1 MTRTIPERVRWA
13 VATLDVDPAD
23 RILELGSGPGAAI
36 SLVCER
42 LDGGTITAIDRS
54 PVQVARALERNR
66 EHVAA
71 GKASVRIEE
80 LERLSVGGDRFDK
93 IFAIDVN
100 HFWVH
105 PAHRE
110 LDTLRCL
117 LKPGG
122 RLYLFYGGTTGAT
135 KTRPLAERLA
145 AALSERGFDA
155 TSVLRTDQPTPV
167 LCVLGRNPDAAPI
180 V

>member
-80 LERLSVGGDRFDK
+80 LERLSVGDDRFDK

-105 PAHRE
+105 PAHQE
-110 LDTLRCL
+110 LDALPVPAEARWQALPLLRRHHGGDEDPPARRAARSCTLRAGVRRDL
-117 LKPGG
+117 
-122 RLYLFYGGTTGAT
+122 
-135 KTRPLAERLA
+135 RPQD
-145 AALSERGFDA
+145 G
-155 TSVLRTDQPTPV
+155 
-167 LCVLGRNPDAAPI
+167 
-180 V
+180 

>member
-80 LERLSVGGDRFDK
+80 LERLSVATTASTRSSRSTSTTSGCTRRTRS
-93 IFAIDVN
+93 
-100 HFWVH
+100 W
-105 PAHRE
+105 
-110 LDTLRCL
+110 TLS
-117 LKPGG
+117 
-122 RLYLFYGGTTGAT
+122 GA
-135 KTRPLAERLA
+135 
-145 AALSERGFDA
+145 
-155 TSVLRTDQPTPV
+155 
-167 LCVLGRNPDAAPI
+167 C
-180 V
+180 